1 MAEPVLYL
9 LDEPTAGVNPTL
21 IKDLLAFLRREVIS
35 KKGTTIF
42 IIEHNMKVISSICDE
57 VIVLDSGL
65 RIAQGT
71 PPEIQNNEKVL
82 ACYLARRRKP
92 EGESN

>member
-1 MAEPVLYL
+1 
-9 LDEPTAGVNPTL
+9 
-21 IKDLLAFLRREVIS
+21 
-35 KKGTTIF
+35 
-42 IIEHNMKVISSICDE
+42 MKVISSICDE